1 MSIRLKITL
10 WFSLIVVI
18 LVGITL
24 LIALNASRVV
34 LRGTVRD
41 YMISTVE
48 ENVGKI
54 KLVQKCSIRLQRK
67 YMILMQT
74 RFYFT
79 VPYTAATKFITV
91 TAFCH

>member
-41 YMISTVE
+41 YMLSTVE
-48 ENVGKI
+48 ENVDKI
-54 KLVQKCSIRLQRK
+54 KLVQEIKETMDLR
-67 YMILMQT
+67 Y
-74 RFYFT
+74 
-79 VPYTAATKFITV
+79 
-91 TAFCH
+91 